1 MPHTLLTPS
10 ISQHSHVF
18 PTYFSQLNFPLHFRG
33 YLHPFPSPTPSSG
46 FQHTIYTPY
55 TYMYTSQPYPT
66 LTLTRIDK
74 QRACVAC
81 FALIRLLPTSPSII
95 TIPSKRQRVHVYT
108 HAGLRRVVLTHS
120 YEGASA
126 AGLAGL
132 LGPAPPTFSPALG
145 VWG

>member
-10 ISQHSHVF
+10 ISQHPHVF
-18 PTYFSQLNFPLHFRG
+18 PTSFSQLNCPLHFRG
-33 YLHPFPSPTPSSG
+33 YLHPFPSPPPRPLPASNTLSTR
-46 FQHTIYTPY
+46 HTRTR
-55 TYMYTSQPYPT
+55 MYTSQPYPN
-66 LTLTRIDK
+66 LILIRIDK
-74 QRACVAC
+74 QRAC
-81 FALIRLLPTSPSII
+81 FALICLLPTSPSII
-95 TIPSKRQRVHVYT
+95 TITSKRQRVHVYT